1 MYESPISITEITDN
15 IIKEQNEQFEN
26 DLMYQIRINYHID
39 VDKEQLIRALQYDH
53 EQYEKGYQDG
63 KADAQKQPES
73 GEWLINS
80 DGYYPYCSICKN
92 EPKGRIM
99 TDYCPNCGAY
109 MKRFMKLKIMVYM
122 FCQ

>member
-26 DLMYQIRINYHID
+26 DLMYQIRKNYHIN
-39 VDKEQLIRALQYDH
+39 VDKEQLIRALQYDR

-73 GEWLINS
+73 GQWLINS

-92 EPKGRIM
+92 EPKSRIM
-99 TDYCPNCGAY
+99 TDYCPSCGA
-109 MKRFMKLKIMVYM
+109 FMKG
-122 FCQ
+122 

>member
-39 VDKEQLIRALQYDH
+39 VDKEQLIRALQYDR

-109 MKRFMKLKIMVYM
+109 MKGENNDKTTSN
-122 FCQ
+122 